1 MHPKTSEIVM
11 KTCPKCHQAL
21 TYTVKP
27 GDTLAKIAAFL
38 YPNGQWS
45 WQSLFH
51 LNRFQIKNP
60 NLIYVGQQLRLPA

>member
-1 MHPKTSEIVM
+1 MHVGGDECGAGA
-11 KTCPKCHQAL
+11 CPKCHQAL

-38 YPNGQWS
+38 YPNGRWT